1 MLKIK
6 EEAYL
11 KAKEVLSACAKDTGF
26 YASGLKGGY
35 EATWARDSMITAFG
49 ASLIGEDFK
58 IPFKKSLEILAKW
71 QTPKGQIPN
80 CVGSYNLDRR
90 SDKTYNSIDSSL
102 WFIYGHYI
110 YAHAYH
116 DHSLMEKQKNSIAR
130 AIIWL
135 KYQDPNEDHLLS
147 QLPTMDW
154 QDAFPHKYGNVI
166 NTQALYYGALK
177 LVGKKKEAEHLR
189 KVVNG
194 DREEYLKLY
203 DFKLGYYLPWNWKNH
218 DGDREQEEWFDSLG
232 NILAILTGLAKKEQ
246 AQKILKHIQKTKIN
260 KPFPLKAIWPPIKK
274 GDKEWH
280 SYFDKCDARTPLEYL
295 NGGIWPFI
303 GGFYIAAL
311 VKMGELKK
319 AETELNNLAKANL
332 QAFDISTKEK
342 SRPKGKYEFNE
353 WLHGKTGKPKGEP
366 YQAWSAGTYV
376 YAYECVKKGKAIY
389 FA

>member
-1 MLKIK
+1 MIKLK

-11 KAKEVLSACAKDTGF
+11 KAKEILQSCTRDTGF

-35 EATWARDSMITAFG
+35 EATWARDSMITSFG
-49 ASLIGEDFK
+49 ASLVGKDFK
-58 IPFKKSLEILAKW
+58 LPFKKSLELLAKW
-71 QTPKGQIPN
+71 QAPKGQIPN

-110 YAHAYH
+110 YAQAYK
-116 DHSLMEKQKNSIAR
+116 DHSLMEKYKNNIAKT
-130 AIIWL
+130 IVWL

-166 NTQALYYGALK
+166 NTQALYHGALK
-177 LVGKKKEAEHLR
+177 LIGKQKEAEHLK

-194 DREEYLKLY
+194 DKEAYLKLY
-203 DFKLGYYLPWNWKNH
+203 DSKLGYYLPWNWKNH

-246 AQKILKHIQKTKIN
+246 AKKILKHIQKEKIN

-280 SYFDKCDARTPLEYL
+280 SYFDKCDARTPFEYL

-303 GGFYIAAL
+303 GGFYVAAL
-311 VKMGELKK
+311 VKMGESKK
-319 AETELNNLAKANL
+319 AQTELNNLAKANL
-332 QAFDISTKEK
+332 QAFNISTKEK

-366 YQAWSAGTYV
+366 YQAWSAGTYI
-376 YAYECVKKGKAIY
+376 YAYECVKRGKAIY

>member
-1 MLKIK
+1 MIKLK

-11 KAKEVLSACAKDTGF
+11 KAKEVLQSCTKNTGF

-35 EATWARDSMITAFG
+35 EATWARDSMITSFG
-49 ASLIGEDFK
+49 ASLVGEEFK
-58 IPFKKSLEILAKW
+58 TPFKKSLELLAKW

-80 CVGSYNLDRR
+80 CVGSYNIDRR

-102 WFIYGHYI
+102 WFVYGHYI
-110 YAHAYH
+110 YAQAYK
-116 DHSLMEKQKNSIAR
+116 DHSLMEKQKNNIAR

-166 NTQALYYGALK
+166 NTQAIYHGVLK
-177 LVGKKKEAEHLR
+177 LVGRKKEAEHLK

-194 DREEYLKLY
+194 DREAYLKLY
-203 DFKLGYYLPWNWKNH
+203 DPKLGYYLPWNWKNH

-246 AQKILKHIQKTKIN
+246 AQKIIKHIQKEKIN

-280 SYFDKCDARTPLEYL
+280 SYFDKCDARTPFEYL

-303 GGFYIAAL
+303 GGFYVAAL

-319 AETELNNLAKANL
+319 AETELKNLAKANL
-332 QAFDISTKEK
+332 QAFDISKK
-342 SRPKGKYEFNE
+342 VKGRIKGKYEFNE

-366 YQAWSAGTYV
+366 FQAWSAGTYI
-376 YAYECVKKGKAIY
+376 YAYECVKRKKAIY
-389 FA
+389 F